1 MKNNKPENKLGKFA
15 LVNGSVVAVAPDED
29 TTLESMEGTEVL
41 DTESEIL
48 VAESSNGSVIIN
60 SEEVAEEDLQYVYDE
75 HTEQV
80 SNRLAEKV
88 RQENQKRAAKASTKT
103 KIMRNG
109 TSVVANPESYD
120 DIDLDFLDAPTPQ
133 KTSNKN

>member
-1 MKNNKPENKLGKFA
+1 MNNKPENKLGKFA

-29 TTLESMEGTEVL
+29 TTLESIEETEVL

-88 RQENQKRAAKASTKT
+88 RQENQKRATKASTKT
-103 KIMRNG
+103 KIMKNG

-120 DIDLDFLDAPTPQ
+120 DIDLDFLDSPTPQ